1 MYEECGVII
10 EVACGEI
17 FLAELYPVG
26 GLYGL
31 GTDVGLHT
39 LP

>member
-17 FLAELYPVG
+17 FF
-26 GLYGL
+26 YGL